1 MLLLRKYSSTIP
13 SRQVDVCS
21 TRCNMMGPSLTPDT
35 LLKHILSY
43 PEYLYQK
50 EEYSYAFL
58 KNSGYMKTIFH
69 IALLTNHTLLMVK

>member
-1 MLLLRKYSSTIP
+1 
-13 SRQVDVCS
+13 
-21 TRCNMMGPSLTPDT
+21 MMGTSLTPDT

-58 KNSGYMKTIFH
+58 KNSIKIGLRNPSTGKYYSDRELYTIM
-69 IALLTNHTLLMVK
+69 IPLS